1 MGMQANGKLWLYRG
15 NGKGGWIS
23 SVLVGS
29 GWQDFTSIFSLGDFT
44 GDGIPDVLVTDS
56 GGTVW
61 VYPYLKRFTW
71 LCHLWLGAVDGLV
84 WDHARDHGFMIVS
97 KDNDFRQR
105 SFLDGAPPKVIWLR
119 VGNAGTAAI
128 AGLLRREQARIGA
141 FGLDVEGALLV
152 LALDDVA

>member
-1 MGMQANGKLWLYRG
+1 VKLLFDENLSHRLVELLREEFPG
-15 NGKGGWIS
+15 S
-23 SVLVGS
+23 SHVRAIG
-29 GWQDFTSIFSLGDFT
+29 
-44 GDGIPDVLVTDS
+44 P
-56 GGTVW
+56 
-61 VYPYLKRFTW
+61 
-71 LCHLWLGAVDGLV
+71 LGAADGLV

-128 AGLLRREQARIGA
+128 AGLLRREQARVGA

-152 LALDDVA
+152 LALDDIAS